1 MPKVQILLRK
11 EYRKPDGV
19 AAVKEIM
26 NRVGIK
32 ATGTGFASLSGEISQ
47 EAFESMFS
55 PERIASPERMP
66 TGPGGIGGR
75 EYQDLPVPEQL
86 KEYVENITVAPPHI
100 YFNGK

>member
-66 TGPGGIGGR
+66 TGPGGIGSR

-100 YFNGK
+100 YFTGK